1 MSINADSLP
10 GISPFRKVLRKWS
23 LIALITLITAVALA
37 ALVMRVTEAQLRKD
51 AQSSVNREQ
60 SAINNAVERS
70 RHLPVS
76 LAHHPYVIAALLDD
90 SESADTASDQVNLYL
105 EKISAAAGTSLLY
118 IIDEEGL
125 THASSNWR
133 SDQSLVGNNYQ
144 FRPYFQDALLGEEA
158 RYYAVGY
165 TTGEAGY
172 YFAEAVLAHQQIIGV
187 AVAKIDLESLQ
198 EQWFEKQTPALLV
211 DEHGV
216 IIMASEQDWR
226 FRSTRSIG
234 HEEKAVFQQQRKYAH
249 HALEQLQT
257 DGSLKDR
264 YVKLDGS
271 RYLVNRAHLP
281 LQNWQILQLTPIAPI
296 YKAGLVSILA
306 STLLIGLSIVA
317 YLYRQE
323 RQRRNT
329 LRAAALDAA
338 TMRKLNR
345 QLQAEISD
353 RRKAEEDLREA
364 QAELIQASKLAA
376 LGQMSAAIAHEVN
389 QPLSAIRTFSA
400 SAGLLLERG
409 RHVEVHANLEKIKT
423 LTERLA
429 TLTTDLKSF
438 ARKSDQAREPV
449 MLQTSI
455 NSVRN
460 IISAEIAERGIK
472 VDIQMPTL
480 PVHVMGTAMRVEQV
494 LSNLLRNAMD
504 ATEEVQQPGNIQL
517 SLNVEENNAV
527 IRVRDNGAGLDS
539 QAMEH
544 LFEPFFTTK
553 PMGEGVGLGL
563 AISYGIVEELG
574 GQLRVRNVDDG
585 GALFSVRLPTA
596 PSPDQIES
604 NALP

>member
-1 MSINADSLP
+1 
-10 GISPFRKVLRKWS
+10 
-23 LIALITLITAVALA
+23 
-37 ALVMRVTEAQLRKD
+37 
-51 AQSSVNREQ
+51 
-60 SAINNAVERS
+60 
-70 RHLPVS
+70 
-76 LAHHPYVIAALLDD
+76 
-90 SESADTASDQVNLYL
+90 
-105 EKISAAAGTSLLY
+105 
-118 IIDEEGL
+118 
-125 THASSNWR
+125 
-133 SDQSLVGNNYQ
+133 
-144 FRPYFQDALLGEEA
+144 
-158 RYYAVGY
+158 
-165 TTGEAGY
+165 
-172 YFAEAVLAHQQIIGV
+172 
-187 AVAKIDLESLQ
+187 
-198 EQWFEKQTPALLV
+198 
-211 DEHGV
+211 
-216 IIMASEQDWR
+216 
-226 FRSTRSIG
+226 
-234 HEEKAVFQQQRKYAH
+234 
-249 HALEQLQT
+249 
-257 DGSLKDR
+257 
-264 YVKLDGS
+264 
-271 RYLVNRAHLP
+271 
-281 LQNWQILQLTPIAPI
+281 
-296 YKAGLVSILA
+296 
-306 STLLIGLSIVA
+306 
-317 YLYRQE
+317 
-323 RQRRNT
+323 
-329 LRAAALDAA
+329 
-338 TMRKLNR
+338 MRKLNR

-480 PVHVMGTAMRVEQV
+480 PVHVMGTAMQVEQV